1 MTTNSMA
8 MFFSKYVS
16 LFKIAALA
24 KYAIVI
30 IAFWG
35 AYWSAQ
41 FFLASNAYYS
51 VKNNVEQ
58 WQREPSR
65 VSVEKANAALTQ
77 INVSIGYFSEN
88 SLYFQM
94 RGQVYEWLA
103 YTGSDNS
110 NLYLNDA
117 ISSYQ
122 KSILLRPYWAASWV
136 GLASSKWKL
145 NEVDDEFYHYLATAQ
160 EVGPQ
165 DAVLHSFISEF
176 GLSMF
181 EARSIHYVNV
191 RNILT
196 KHLDLGLQNPLSRK
210 RIVQSITDKALEAT
224 ACRWLKSSQY
234 SVRKQ
239 IPGCITYNK

>member
-8 MFFSKYVS
+8 LRFSKYVS
-16 LFKIAALA
+16 LFKVAALA
-24 KYAIVI
+24 KYATVL

-77 INVSIGYFSEN
+77 INLSISYFPEN

-110 NLYLNDA
+110 NLYLKDA

-160 EVGPQ
+160 LVGPQ

-191 RNILT
+191 KDILT

-210 RIVQSITDKALEAT
+210 RIAQSITDKSLEQT
-224 ACRWLKSSQY
+224 VCRWLKSSQY

-239 IPGCITYNK
+239 IPGCITYD